1 MRSKWNLIANKSEIL
16 HWSSRG
22 ETTWFDIAKEIG
34 FLAVKIGIIKKAARV
49 IPIKTH
55 QFPTL
60 AKRPKYSVL
69 ECSSTSKII
78 DLSPLDWKTEL
89 YNVLIQI
96 DRENHFKKY
105 YGDHR

>member
-1 MRSKWNLIANKSEIL
+1 MGNSIANKSGIL

-34 FLAVKIGIIKKAARV
+34 FLAVKIGIIKKAAIV

-60 AKRPKYSVL
+60 AKRPNIQCL
-69 ECSSTSKII
+69 
-78 DLSPLDWKTEL
+78 
-89 YNVLIQI
+89 NVLQLVKLLI
-96 DRENHFKKY
+96 
-105 YGDHR
+105 